1 MLEIVACIDRMNF
14 YFQLPE
20 WVLGVAKPLR
30 RLQIDLSEQGICID
44 LCGISDV
51 NILFSFIC
59 LFIRIFNYCFSFLKY
74 CVLYG
79 NVKWNGLC
87 YIQLEKKT
95 C

>member
-30 RLQIDLSEQGICID
+30 RLQIYLSEQGICID

-51 NILFSFIC
+51 YIFFSFIC
-59 LFIRIFNYCFSFLKY
+59 LKFLFAFLIIALVFSNTVFY
-74 CVLYG
+74 M
-79 NVKWNGLC
+79 
-87 YIQLEKKT
+87 EM
-95 C
+95 

>member
-44 LCGISDV
+44 LCGIS
-51 NILFSFIC
+51 IFFSFIC
-59 LFIRIFNYCFSFLKY
+59 LKFLFAFLIIALVFSNTVFY
-74 CVLYG
+74 M
-79 NVKWNGLC
+79 
-87 YIQLEKKT
+87 EM
-95 C
+95 